1 MKPCWHIAKFLC
13 RPRPIQTGRNII
25 NCHSHD
31 FTDTTKFDVARATFN
46 DLGYGMTR
54 VNDYTAMKVK
64 VPSMLLPFCI
74 LVSRATIDTAPS
86 VPTWI
91 MDAPG
96 DSYIAAVTILAGLYP
111 IGSVPARTDVQVLI
125 SAVTP
130 TPVTCTT
137 TTRPHASAQIE
148 PYATAIGESCTL
160 TRDTECYSTTKQTE
174 PLK

>member
-1 MKPCWHIAKFLC
+1 
-13 RPRPIQTGRNII
+13 
-25 NCHSHD
+25 
-31 FTDTTKFDVARATFN
+31 
-46 DLGYGMTR
+46 MTR

-96 DSYIAAVTILAGLYP
+96 DSYIAAVTFVAGLYP

-125 SAVTP
+125 SALTP

-160 TRDTECYSTTKQTE
+160 TRDTEYYNGIAIQFIVHVILGYVDAAFQTSIVNPVDVLLYTISLTE
-174 PLK
+174 GHPHVSNFGN